1 MSRGAFRVVS
11 HWSTGFNAEIT
22 LTNMTEET
30 IHDWEVVFDL
40 PYDIESVW
48 NGVMVSHENGVYTVR
63 NAGYNWDIQPGE
75 SVTFGF
81 CVTAETETVTEPTAY
96 ALVER
101 QVGGVEGDFEVTY
114 KVHSDWG
121 TGFNGQIEI
130 RNLSAKAVQDWTLE
144 FDCAYTFTQFGNGEI
159 ISHEGDHYIIKNKGY
174 NATIETGQTL
184 VLDFT
189 ADCGDAGSGVEPT
202 GYRLHAARGD

>member
-1 MSRGAFRVVS
+1 M
-11 HWSTGFNAEIT
+11 
-22 LTNMTEET
+22 
-30 IHDWEVVFDL
+30 
-40 PYDIESVW
+40 
-48 NGVMVSHENGVYTVR
+48 
-63 NAGYNWDIQPGE
+63 
-75 SVTFGF
+75 TFGF
-81 CVTAETETVTEPTAY
+81 CVTAEAETVTEPTAY

-101 QVGGVEGDFEVTY
+101 QAGAVEEDFEVTY

-144 FDCAYTFTQFGNGEI
+144 FDCVHTFTQFGNGEI

-189 ADCGDAGSGVEPT
+189 AECGDAGSGVEPT
-202 GYRLHAARGD
+202 GYRLHAAGED